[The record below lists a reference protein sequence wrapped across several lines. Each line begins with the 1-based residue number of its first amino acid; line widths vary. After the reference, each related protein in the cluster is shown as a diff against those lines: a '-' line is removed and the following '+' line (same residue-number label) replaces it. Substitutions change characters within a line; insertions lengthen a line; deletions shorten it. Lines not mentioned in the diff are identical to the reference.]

1 MISIRFDE
9 AIERFEDA
17 RRDVWMRFMKRNTVM
32 GTKAAGRNIPYVDL
46 DDEEWLCFEKMLRFY
61 EQNFPGNLGKKGKE
75 TNEKVQ

>member
-46 DDEEWLCFEKMLRFY
+46 DDGGVALF
-61 EQNFPGNLGKKGKE
+61 
-75 TNEKVQ
+75 